1 MSSNKTIYVDV
12 ISESLG
18 IRPITDFFPDYNFN
32 VSAPEDSAS
41 NTPKGMPMDYYFAGT
56 FAGHTHTDEYKEQL
70 SGMMTERRK
79 DNPQMGNFQP
89 HTDETKAIL
98 REKSMGN
105 TNGRVSG
112 YTLSD
117 EFKENKRQY
126 MHENNPMD
134 NPESVAKLSASMKV
148 KKKCPHCD
156 MMGSPATLARHI
168 KARHA

>member
-89 HTDETKAIL
+89 HTDDA
-98 REKSMGN
+98 REKISLGMMGKKN
-105 TNGRVSG
+105 NLGKNWSN
-112 YTLSD
+112 SD

-134 NPESVAKLSASMKV
+134 NPESRAKLSVKMKV

>member
-79 DNPQMGNFQP
+79 DNPQMGHFQP
-89 HTDETKAIL
+89 HTDETKAKISESL
-98 REKSMGN
+98 QGN
-105 TNGRVSG
+105 INGRTSG